1 MSYQPSMLALQKL
14 SSHATTMQGSGDEFN
29 NYYNLCSLSNQH
41 NNIIRQVKVWNTQQL
56 GQRLLQE
63 VGEFMSL

>member
-14 SSHATTMQGSGDEFN
+14 SSHATTMQGSGEECN
-29 NYYNLCSLSNQH
+29 TYYNLCSLSNQH